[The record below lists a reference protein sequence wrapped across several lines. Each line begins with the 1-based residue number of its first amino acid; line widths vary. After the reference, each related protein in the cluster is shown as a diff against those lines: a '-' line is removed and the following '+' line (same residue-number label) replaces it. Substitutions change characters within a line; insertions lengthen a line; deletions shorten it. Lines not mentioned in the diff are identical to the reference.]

1 MKEYTEQYI
10 EENFADMMAEYMED
24 EDTFKL
30 INNVNKVD
38 KDALP
43 IVLHFIQIYHMANMI
58 NEMTERL
65 ENKDNDFLNQL
76 VENKDLIESLGKVME
91 LNSPPLVVKKGDFN
105 AIKKSE

>member
-43 IVLHFIQIYHMANMI
+43 IVLHFIQIYHMTNMI

-65 ENKDNDFLNQL
+65 ENKDNDL
-76 VENKDLIESLGKVME
+76 VDNLLDNEELINKLSKIVEFNNPSLI
-91 LNSPPLVVKKGDFN
+91 KKGDIN
-105 AIKKSE
+105 GIKKSK

>member
-43 IVLHFIQIYHMANMI
+43 IVLHFIQIYHMTKMI

-65 ENKDNDFLNQL
+65 ENKDNDL
-76 VENKDLIESLGKVME
+76 VDNLLDNEELINKLSKIVEFNNPSLI
-91 LNSPPLVVKKGDFN
+91 KKGDIN
-105 AIKKSE
+105 GIKKSK

>member
-43 IVLHFIQIYHMANMI
+43 IVLHFIQIYHMTNMI
-58 NEMTERL
+58 NEMTDNL
-65 ENKDNDFLNQL
+65 ENKDNVLID
-76 VENKDLIESLGKVME
+76 DLIENKELINKLGQIVE
-91 LNSPPLVVKKGDFN
+91 FNSPLVRKEKNG
-105 AIKKSE
+105 IKKSK